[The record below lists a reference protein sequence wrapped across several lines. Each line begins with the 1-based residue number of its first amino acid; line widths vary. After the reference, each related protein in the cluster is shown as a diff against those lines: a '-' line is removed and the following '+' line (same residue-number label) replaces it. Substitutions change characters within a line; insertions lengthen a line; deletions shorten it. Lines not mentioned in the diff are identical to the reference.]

1 MAKIISLFITITLF
15 LFLALS
21 VVVARPFRDATP
33 LNEAQ
38 SFGVDEEYNS
48 CVGVGEDECM
58 MRRTLQANLD
68 YIYTQNH
75 NKQP

>member
-1 MAKIISLFITITLF
+1 MAKIISLFLTTFF

-21 VVVARPFRDATP
+21 VVVARPFYDVTP
-33 LNEAQ
+33 LSEAQ
-38 SFGVDEEYNS
+38 SYGIDEGYNS
-48 CVGVGEDECM
+48 CVGVGDDECM